1 MKHAS
6 DEALDSLEG
15 LLKDMRALSGLQE
28 RKRGVFYCKSQ
39 AFAHFHEDPEGLFAD
54 LKTAFGWQRFA
65 VNTKS
70 QQKEF
75 LQAAAGQIR

>member
-15 LLKDMRALSGLQE
+15 LLEDMRALCGLQE

-39 AFAHFHEDPEGLFAD
+39 AFAHFHEDPQGLFAD
-54 LKTAFGWQRFA
+54 LKTSSGWQRFA

-70 QQKEF
+70 EQKAF
-75 LQAAAGQIR
+75 LKAAGEIL